1 MASRRWSRR
10 RFLRVA
16 AAVPIGIATG
26 LKVGSGT
33 AGAPGSTATAGAGA
47 VAGQDLLAAGDTARA
62 RIFRPPHR
70 DAMSPDVVDQPL
82 PRSPNGGTRPDF
94 SLDAYRGLGAW
105 VDVFDWSLAYT
116 GGAPRV
122 GEAEVAALAG
132 RGVRTLFLQTA
143 RYDRPEPA
151 DDLLESDR
159 QQAIATAAQ
168 RAGLAV
174 VGWYLPM
181 HLDADH
187 DRRRALA
194 ALRAPWLN
202 GLALDIE
209 SRAEPDPVLRN
220 QRLDQ
225 LVAEVRAAAGAGAAL
240 GAIVV
245 PPTTMQDVNAQF
257 WPGFDWAMLAA
268 RLNVL
273 LPMNY
278 WTNRLADSPWRQ
290 AGPSCAENIARLR
303 AHAGRADYPV
313 HMVGGIAD
321 RVSAEEVAAMVGA
334 VEAAG
339 ATGASLYDLA
349 TTTDALWAPLANLR
363 R

>member
-1 MASRRWSRR
+1 MPGRRWSRR
-10 RFLRVA
+10 RFLA
-16 AAVPIGIATG
+16 AAAGIPIGIAGG
-26 LKVGSGT
+26 LQ
-33 AGAPGSTATAGAGA
+33 AGADTTATPGPSPGATRTR
-47 VAGQDLLAAGDTARA
+47 V
-62 RIFRPPHR
+62 FRPRRPTV
-70 DAMSPDVVDQPL
+70 ASPDSA
-82 PRSPNGGTRPDF
+82 RRADF
-94 SLDAYRGLGAW
+94 TIDAYRGLGAW

-116 GGAPRV
+116 GGAPRI

-132 RGVRTLFLQTA
+132 RGVRTVFLQTA
-143 RYDRPEPA
+143 RYDRPEAA
-151 DDLLESDR
+151 DDLLEVDR
-159 QQAIATAAQ
+159 QRAIATAAQ
-168 RAGLAV
+168 RAGMAV

-181 HLDADH
+181 HLDANH
-187 DRRRALA
+187 DTRRALA

-209 SRAEPDPVLRN
+209 SRAEPDPGLRN
-220 QRLDQ
+220 ARLDQ
-225 LVAEVRAAAGAGAAL
+225 LVAEVRAAAGPRAAL

-268 RLNVL
+268 RLNVF

-321 RVSAEEVAAMVGA
+321 LVSAAEVAAMVGA
-334 VEAAG
+334 VQAAG
-339 ATGASLYDLA
+339 ALGASLYDLA
-349 TTTDALWAPLANLR
+349 TTTEDLWAPLGQSLEG
-363 R
+363 